1 MVRLEGVCKKFKERV
16 AVGNL
21 TMEVEKGEVFVLLG
35 PTGAGKTTTLRITA
49 GLEKADSGK
58 VFLDSQDIT
67 SAPVGAR
74 DVAFLFEGLNLL
86 PIYSVYDNIAF
97 ALRSPIY
104 RETEQEIR
112 KRVERVA
119 RDLHIDR
126 LLNRSPGTLSG
137 GEIQR
142 VAIARALIR
151 TPKVYLLDEP
161 LSNLDLK
168 LREEL
173 RVELKELHKKYE
185 ATILYATHDYIG
197 AASVADRIGILHEG
211 RLHQVG
217 TQEELQNNPLSTVV
231 SSLMGNPP
239 MNFFSAIK
247 EGKNLIS
254 TQNPEFVFELS
265 EAQFTLEG
273 STGSD
278 ILLGIWPEDVE
289 ISLVARV
296 GFIRGR
302 IYGQEYRGTDRIV
315 NIAVGDEFLKRVV
328 GYDFPGRHG
337 DDCWFCYKKD
347 RVYLFDARTGKR
359 IPLSRSAH
367 NQARY

>member
-1 MVRLEGVCKKFKERV
+1 MVRLEGLYKKFKERV
-16 AVGNL
+16 ALQNL
-21 TMEVEKGEVFVLLG
+21 TIEVEKGEAFVFLG
-35 PTGAGKTTTLRITA
+35 PTGAGKTTALRIIA
-49 GLEKADSGK
+49 GLEKTDSGK
-58 VFLDSQDIT
+58 VFLDGQDIT
-67 SAPVGAR
+67 SAPAGAR
-74 DVAFLFEGLNLL
+74 DVTFVFEGLNLL

-104 RETEQEIR
+104 REAEEEIR

-126 LLNRSPGTLSG
+126 LLARSPGTLSG
-137 GEIQR
+137 GEVQR
-142 VAIARALIR
+142 VAIARALVR

-211 RLHQVG
+211 QVHQVG
-217 TQEELQNNPLSTVV
+217 TQEELQNDPLSTVV
-231 SSLMGNPP
+231 SSLMGSPP
-239 MNFFSAIK
+239 MNFFSVSK
-247 EGKNLIS
+247 DGSKLIS
-254 TQNPEFVFELS
+254 TQDSKFVFELS
-265 EAQFTLEG
+265 EAQVTLTG

-289 ISLVARV
+289 ISLEPRDD
-296 GFIRGR
+296 FIRGR

-315 NIAVGDEFLKRVV
+315 NIAIGDEFLKKVV
-328 GYDFPGRHG
+328 DYDFPGRHG
-337 DDCWFCYKKD
+337 DDCWFCYKRD
-347 RVYLFDARTGKR
+347 RVYLFDAKTGKR
-359 IPLSRSAH
+359 IPL
-367 NQARY
+367 